1 MSVKSQRISSQ
12 PVRLQI
18 NEDIRT
24 TTYFSLKHA
33 LGILPFAVRI
43 KEAEETPTLGLPI
56 LFFALDVL

>member
-1 MSVKSQRISSQ
+1 MSCKSQRISSQ
-12 PVRLQI
+12 PIRLQS
-18 NEDIRT
+18 NEDIQT

-33 LGILPFAVRI
+33 LRILPFAARI